1 MFRLPPR
8 SSRTDTLFPVTTLF
22 RSYSMAV
29 TAAVS
34 GHGLLLGYS
43 GYVDAEVAAG
53 ALVYPFDLRVPTGKG
68 YHLVYRKERL
78 VDPRVRAF
86 REWVKRSEEHTSEL
100 QSLMRSS
107 YAVFCLKKKHTKT
120 NKITQQT
127 RRTSF

>member
-1 MFRLPPR
+1 
-8 SSRTDTLFPVTTLF
+8 
-22 RSYSMAV
+22 MAV
-29 TAAVS
+29 TAALS

-86 REWVKRSEEHTSEL
+86 REWVKSEAAGDGVAAEQAVRGKRSEEGRVGKEGVSTG
-100 QSLMRSS
+100 RSRWS
-107 YAVFCLKKKHTKT
+107 A
-120 NKITQQT
+120 
-127 RRTSF
+127 